1 MFSPFNNLQLSKSIC
16 LYLNIVLSRLEATGW
31 WEKKE
36 KEGTVVVGVW
46 TQVEGTASPGKEH
59 KGIKASSHTL

>member
-1 MFSPFNNLQLSKSIC
+1 